1 VISGRRFVRWKNP
14 RKEEGYAMAVILLVE
29 DDADLN
35 EMIRTVLDNNGFDVL
50 AVGSGE
56 AAMDVLDQQHIDLI
70 ISDVMMP
77 GMDGFSLLSEIRQAN
92 MLTPVLFITVKGSYE
107 DKKRGFSIGVDDYM
121 VKPIDI
127 KELVLRV
134 TALLRRAKISYERQ
148 LHIADVTLDAN
159 SLTVTRGQESQ
170 TLTPK
175 EFFLL
180 FKLCSYPGRVFTRF
194 EIMSEIWGYDS
205 ESDEKTINVH
215 ISKLRSRFEGWPEFD
230 IQTVRGLGYKAV
242 VKETGI

>member
-1 VISGRRFVRWKNP
+1 
-14 RKEEGYAMAVILLVE
+14 MASILLVE
-29 DDADLN
+29 DDTDLN
-35 EMIRTVLDNNGFDVL
+35 EMIRTVLDNNGFDVF
-50 AVGSGE
+50 AVGNGE
-56 AAMDVLDQQHIDLI
+56 AALDALDQQHIDLI
-70 ISDVMMP
+70 ITDVMMP

-92 MLTPVLFITVKGSYE
+92 ILTPVLIITVKGSYE

-134 TALLRRAKISYERQ
+134 TALLRRAKIAYERQ

-159 SLTVTRGQESQ
+159 TLTVTRGQETQ

-215 ISKLRSRFEGWPEFD
+215 ISKLRSRFEDWPELD
-230 IQTVRGLGYKAV
+230 IQTVRGLGYKAI
-242 VKETGI
+242 VKEAGV

>member
-1 VISGRRFVRWKNP
+1 MTK
-14 RKEEGYAMAVILLVE
+14 ILLVE

-35 EMIRTVLDNNGFDVL
+35 EMIRTVLENNGFDVC

-56 AAMDVLDQQHIDLI
+56 AALDALDRQHVDLI

-77 GMDGFSLLSEIRQAN
+77 GMDGFTLLKQIREAN
-92 MLTPVLFITVKGSYE
+92 MATPVLFITVKGSYE

-134 TALLRRAKISYERQ
+134 SALLRRAKIACERQ
-148 LHIADVTLDAN
+148 LQIADVTLDAN
-159 SLTVTRGQESQ
+159 TLTVTRGNETQ

-175 EFFLL
+175 EFYLL
-180 FKLCSYPGRVFTRF
+180 FKLVSYPGRVFTRF

-242 VKETGI
+242 VQEAGT

>member
-1 VISGRRFVRWKNP
+1 MVK
-14 RKEEGYAMAVILLVE
+14 ILLVE

-35 EMIRTVLDNNGFDVL
+35 EMIRTVLENNGFDVL

-56 AAMDVLDQQHIDLI
+56 AALETLDQQHIDLI

-77 GMDGFSLLSEIRQAN
+77 GMDGFSLLTEIRQAN
-92 MLTPVLFITVKGSYE
+92 MPTPVLFITVKGSYE

-127 KELVLRV
+127 KELILRV
-134 TALLRRAKISYERQ
+134 TALLRRAKIAFERQ
-148 LHIADVTLDAN
+148 LHISDVTLDAET
-159 SLTVTRGQESQ
+159 LTVTRGEEKQ

-215 ISKLRSRFEGWPEFD
+215 ISKLRSRFEGWQEFD
-230 IQTVRGLGYKAV
+230 IQTVRGLGNKAV
-242 VKETGI
+242 IREAGE

>member
-1 VISGRRFVRWKNP
+1 VDGALRVKN
-14 RKEEGYAMAVILLVE
+14 KGEIAMASILLVE
-29 DDADLN
+29 DDTDLN
-35 EMIRTVLDNNGFDVL
+35 EMIRTVLDNNGFNVF
-50 AVGSGE
+50 AVGNGE
-56 AAMDVLDQQHIDLI
+56 TALDALDQQHIDLI
-70 ISDVMMP
+70 ITDVMMP
-77 GMDGFSLLSEIRQAN
+77 GMNGFSLLSEIRQAN
-92 MLTPVLFITVKGSYE
+92 ILTPVLIITVKGSYE

-134 TALLRRAKISYERQ
+134 TALLRRAKIAYERQ

-159 SLTVTRGQESQ
+159 TLTVTRGQETQ

-230 IQTVRGLGYKAV
+230 IQTIRGLGYKAI
-242 VKETGI
+242 VKEAGV

>member
-1 VISGRRFVRWKNP
+1 
-14 RKEEGYAMAVILLVE
+14 MASILLVE
-29 DDADLN
+29 DDTDLN
-35 EMIRTVLDNNGFDVL
+35 EMIRTVLDNNGFDVF
-50 AVGSGE
+50 AVGNGE
-56 AAMDVLDQQHIDLI
+56 AALDALDQQHIDLI
-70 ISDVMMP
+70 ITDVMMP

-92 MLTPVLFITVKGSYE
+92 ILTPVLIITVKGSYE

-134 TALLRRAKISYERQ
+134 TALLRRAKIAYERQ

-159 SLTVTRGQESQ
+159 TLTVTRGQETQ

-230 IQTVRGLGYKAV
+230 IQTIRGLGYKAI
-242 VKETGI
+242 VKEAGV

>member
-1 VISGRRFVRWKNP
+1 MVK
-14 RKEEGYAMAVILLVE
+14 ILLVE
-29 DDADLN
+29 DDVDLN

-50 AVGSGE
+50 AVSSGE
-56 AAMDVLDQQHIDLI
+56 AALDALDRHHVDLI
-70 ISDVMMP
+70 VSDVMMP
-77 GMDGFSLLSEIRQAN
+77 GMDGFSLLSQIRQAN

-134 TALLRRAKISYERQ
+134 NALLRRAKIAHEQQ
-148 LHIADVTLDAN
+148 LLISGVTLDAET
-159 SLTVTRGQESQ
+159 LTVTRGKESQ
-170 TLTPK
+170 TLSPK
-175 EFFLL
+175 EFLLL

-194 EIMSEIWGYDS
+194 EIMSEIWWYDS

-215 ISKLRSRFEGWPEFD
+215 ISKLRSRFEGWPEFE

-242 VKETGI
+242 LREAEV

>member
-1 VISGRRFVRWKNP
+1 
-14 RKEEGYAMAVILLVE
+14 MASILLVE
-29 DDADLN
+29 DDTDLN
-35 EMIRTVLDNNGFDVL
+35 EMIRTVLDNNGFDVF
-50 AVGSGE
+50 AVGNGE
-56 AAMDVLDQQHIDLI
+56 AALDALDQQHIDLI
-70 ISDVMMP
+70 ITDVMMP

-92 MLTPVLFITVKGSYE
+92 ILTPVLIITVKGSYE

-134 TALLRRAKISYERQ
+134 TALLRRAKIAYERQ

-159 SLTVTRGQESQ
+159 TLTVTRGQETQ

-215 ISKLRSRFEGWPEFD
+215 ISKLRSRFEDWPEFD
-230 IQTVRGLGYKAV
+230 IQTVRGLGYKAI
-242 VKETGI
+242 VKEAGV

>member
-1 VISGRRFVRWKNP
+1 
-14 RKEEGYAMAVILLVE
+14 MAKILLVE

-35 EMIRTVLDNNGFDVL
+35 EMIRTVLENQGFDVL

-56 AAMDVLDQQHIDLI
+56 AALEALDQHHVDLM

-92 MLTPVLFITVKGSYE
+92 MTTPVLFITVKGSYE
-107 DKKRGFSIGVDDYM
+107 DKNRGFSIGVDDYM

-134 TALLRRAKISYERQ
+134 NALLRRAKIACERQ
-148 LHIADVTLDAN
+148 LRIADVTLDADT
-159 SLTVTRGQESQ
+159 LTVTRGKETQ
-170 TLTPK
+170 TLSPK

-180 FKLCSYPGRVFTRF
+180 YKLFSYPGRVFTRF

-215 ISKLRSRFEGWPEFD
+215 VSKLRARFEGWPEFE

-242 VKETGI
+242 VKGALG